1 MPSPL
6 PPIKD
11 SNQPIAN
18 GKHIVGW
25 PCVFPRFEDS
35 KQPTFSSDAAGIR
48 AVARCTP
55 HLRHS
60 VPHRTSPPYLPPYLL
75 HCIGVAF
82 LRVLAMFRG
91 RQSGSYRCHALFA
104 SSPPPPPPPPPSPH
118 SLRDKVML
126 TIQVLRASSWLRWSR
141 LLQSPFLG

>member
-48 AVARCTP
+48 AVARRTCAILSPTVP
-55 HLRHS
+55 
-60 VPHRTSPPYLPPYLL
+60 PHRTSHRTCCIASALRSCVSWQCFEVDSLVHTDVTRSLQAPLPLPLSLPLPP
-75 HCIGVAF
+75 I
-82 LRVLAMFRG
+82 
-91 RQSGSYRCHALFA
+91 LFGT
-104 SSPPPPPPPPPSPH
+104 
-118 SLRDKVML
+118 K
-126 TIQVLRASSWLRWSR
+126 
-141 LLQSPFLG
+141 